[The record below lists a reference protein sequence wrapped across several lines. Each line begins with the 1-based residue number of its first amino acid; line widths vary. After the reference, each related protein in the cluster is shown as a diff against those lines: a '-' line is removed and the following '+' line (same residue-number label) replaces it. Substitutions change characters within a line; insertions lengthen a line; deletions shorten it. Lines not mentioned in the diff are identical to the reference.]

1 MARNIFF
8 VSRVLI
14 NKPLTMVD
22 LEVGFIVARPSVDF
36 VSF

>member
-1 MARNIFF
+1 MARNIFL

-14 NKPLTMVD
+14 DKPLTMVD
-22 LEVGFIVARPSVDF
+22 LEIGFIVARPSVYF